1 MLENIQSI
9 DKSYKAIDIS
19 TLPGHLQ
26 APLRSYTLE
35 VGANEELESHYGQ
48 WLLYV
53 NFDDAADDTTPDDI
67 VEQLANGTLGFDQYP
82 YDGIF
87 WDVLGVE
94 PASYAG
100 YLRAI
105 RYLRATLPE
114 EVVEKETLYFLV

>member
-9 DKSYKAIDIS
+9 EKSYKAIDIS
-19 TLPGHLQ
+19 TLPDHLR

-35 VGANEELESHYGQ
+35 VGANQELDSHGSQ

-53 NFDDAADDTTPDDI
+53 NFDDAADDNTPDDI
-67 VEQLANGTLGFDQYP
+67 VEQLANGAIDFDQYP

-105 RYLRATLPE
+105 RHLRATLPA
-114 EVVEKETLYFLV
+114 EVVENEALYFLV